1 MNCLSLFTG
10 IGGFDLGFERAGIQ
24 TVAMCEA
31 DSVARNILHKHWPD
45 VPVIEDV
52 GDVDG
57 REYRTVDIISGGF
70 PCQDISVAGNRKGLA
85 GSKSGLWWEF
95 YRIVSESMPKWVVI
109 ENVAGLMSSGGRR
122 DLGAILGSLGELG
135 YLGGYRVLDARYFG
149 VAQRR
154 RRMFIVGSLGNDGGQ
169 KVFFESEGLPGDL
182 EKSRQEGQDVA
193 GTLRSGVKGSGAKT
207 TELDGHGSHVV
218 VGKDFQKANPLN
230 AVPFAE
236 NQRSEV
242 IYTDLPTLSTG
253 GGTPGQGYPAVL
265 CENHCLNEVSGT
277 VTDSFG
283 PKNFSNNQEVL
294 RGSIFPVTAYSVTP
308 KTGGG
313 NNLRIS
319 ETDQSNS
326 LTAIGQHHDRGTK
339 ILHNLGVRRLT
350 PVECERLMGL
360 PDNWTKFGADGKVV
374 ADSHRYRF
382 CGNAV
387 VSNVAEWL
395 GGRIIQVD
403 QS

>member
-1 MNCLSLFTG
+1 MNCLSLFSG

-31 DSVARNILHKHWPD
+31 DSIARNILHKHWPD

-52 GDVDG
+52 SDLDG
-57 REYRTVDIISGGF
+57 REYRTVEIISGGF

-122 DLGAILGSLGELG
+122 DLGAIIGSLGELG

-154 RRMFIVGSLGNDGGQ
+154 RRMFIVGSLGNNGGQ

-182 EKSRQEGQDVA
+182 EKSRQEGKKNSGAALQSSSESSKLLA
-193 GTLRSGVKGSGAKT
+193 ESGVVGSLTKSFGGAGADAQHAQNGW
-207 TELDGHGSHVV
+207 LV
-218 VGKDFQKANPLN
+218 P
-230 AVPFAE
+230 VPFAE

-253 GGTPGQGYPAVL
+253 GGKPGQGYPAIL
-265 CENHCLNEVSGT
+265 SYPNNSGT
-277 VTDSFG
+277 VMASWAKGPGNAQVDEGHVIPSLDS
-283 PKNFSNNQEVL
+283 QQ
-294 RGSIFPVTAYSVTP
+294 
-308 KTGGG
+308 
-313 NNLRIS
+313 NL
-319 ETDQSNS
+319 E
-326 LTAIGQHHDRGTK
+326 
-339 ILHNLGVRRLT
+339 VRRLT

-360 PDNWTKFGADGKVV
+360 PDNWTKFGADGKTI

-395 GGRIIQVD
+395 GKRIVAVD